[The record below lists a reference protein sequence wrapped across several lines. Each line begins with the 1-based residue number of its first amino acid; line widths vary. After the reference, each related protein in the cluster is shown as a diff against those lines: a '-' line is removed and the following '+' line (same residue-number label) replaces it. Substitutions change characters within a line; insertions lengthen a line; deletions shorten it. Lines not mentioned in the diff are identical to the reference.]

1 MDSFGC
7 FDFST
12 TTSTLNFAAGTV
24 PGGPGSQ
31 LCVNI
36 PINDDIC
43 CELLESFQ
51 VGLSSTNP
59 GVVFS
64 GSTSLSVSIL
74 DNDSELLTMIFN
86 IIVQIYHSNHAML
99 ILSQYTVIV
108 FQQITC
114 YFT

>member
-1 MDSFGC
+1 MNHSPDSLDSFGC

-24 PGGPGSQ
+24 SGGPGSQ

-43 CELLESFQ
+43 CESFESFQ

-86 IIVQIYHSNHAML
+86 FIVC
-99 ILSQYTVIV
+99 IV
-108 FQQITC
+108 SVC
-114 YFT
+114 KNSL